1 MSGEVEIIEVQQP
14 TQPKVIARSSCDQRV
29 RLATC
34 VDSSK
39 TMPWLLRKG
48 MSTKGI
54 SGFSCRW
61 IIVLYSSI
69 RRLRSLTFVAAGFNG
84 PIEVAAVA
92 SKCFSWPL
100 CLCDLY
106 EVPAPHKSVKSPE
119 SKVECLFHGYQHFS
133 LIE

>member
-1 MSGEVEIIEVQQP
+1 MSGEVEIIEVPQP

-61 IIVLYSSI
+61 ITVLYSST
-69 RRLRSLTFVAAGFNG
+69 RRLRSTVRSNTPIFLILEKLKAGF
-84 PIEVAAVA
+84 
-92 SKCFSWPL
+92 
-100 CLCDLY
+100 
-106 EVPAPHKSVKSPE
+106 
-119 SKVECLFHGYQHFS
+119 
-133 LIE
+133 